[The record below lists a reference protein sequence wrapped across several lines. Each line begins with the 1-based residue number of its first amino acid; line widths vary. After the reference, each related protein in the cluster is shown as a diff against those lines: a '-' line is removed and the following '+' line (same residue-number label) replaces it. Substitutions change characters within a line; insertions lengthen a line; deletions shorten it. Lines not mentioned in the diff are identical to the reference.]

1 MDILYLTRI
10 ISARCLL
17 FSFLNMHASTFA
29 KLATF
34 HITYDDSS

>member
-1 MDILYLTRI
+1 MDMFYLTRN

-17 FSFLNMHASTFA
+17 FSFLNIYASTFA
-29 KLATF
+29 KLTRS